1 MQDIPI
7 FPQPGLINPQV
18 QALWA
23 KFAPDKHPD
32 YVQGQQSMH
41 VSILSLC
48 SFSGRMLS
56 GMTPVRPRSIPYCGC
71 SDTRDMC

>member
-7 FPQPGLINPQV
+7 FHQPETNKLQV
-18 QALWA
+18 QALWT
-23 KFAPDKHPD
+23 KFAPEKHPD

-48 SFSGRMLS
+48 NFSGRMLS
-56 GMTPVRPRSIPYCGC
+56 GVTPMRLK
-71 SDTRDMC
+71 